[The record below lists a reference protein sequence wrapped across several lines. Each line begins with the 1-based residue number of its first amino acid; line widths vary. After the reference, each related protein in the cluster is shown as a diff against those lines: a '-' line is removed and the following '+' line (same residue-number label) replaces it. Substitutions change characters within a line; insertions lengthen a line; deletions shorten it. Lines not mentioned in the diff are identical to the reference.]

1 MAKQIITPVQKRFSD
16 VDSFMHVNNI
26 WQQSYFDMGKT
37 DFYTTVLGTTGVFD
51 KLRIITAS
59 THTDYYG
66 QVRLMDDIIVTT
78 DVSRIGNK
86 SMTLHQRIMCGDKC
100 LTESSSVM
108 IAFDFDTQHTVAIPD
123 SWRENLEEYLVH
135 SEGLL
140 LLSYRK

>member
-1 MAKQIITPVQKRFSD
+1 MAKQLITPVQKRFSD

-37 DFYTTVLGTTGVFD
+37 DFYVKVLGIPGVFD

-59 THTDYYG
+59 THTDYLG
-66 QVRLMDDIIVTT
+66 QVRLMDDIVVTT
-78 DVSRIGNK
+78 DVSRLGNK

-108 IAFDFDTQHTVAIPD
+108 VAFDFEQQQTIPLPEQ
-123 SWRENLEEYLVH
+123 WRTALSEYLV
-135 SEGLL
+135 EE
-140 LLSYRK
+140 

>member
-1 MAKQIITPVQKRFSD
+1 MTKRLITPVQKRFSD

-37 DFYTTVLGTTGVFD
+37 EFYTPVLGITGVFD

-59 THTDYYG
+59 THTDYFG
-66 QVRLMDDIIVTT
+66 QVRLADDIVVTT

-108 IAFDFDTQHTVAIPD
+108 VAFDFELQQTVAIPEE
-123 SWRENLEEYLVH
+123 WRVKLSEYLA
-135 SEGLL
+135 EA
-140 LLSYRK
+140 K

>member
-1 MAKQIITPVQKRFSD
+1 MAKQIITPVQKRVSG

-37 DFYTTVLGTTGVFD
+37 SFYSQVLGITGVFD

-108 IAFDFDTQHTVAIPD
+108 VAFDFETQQTVAIPD
-123 SWRENLEEYLVH
+123 SWREKLEEYLVH
-135 SEGLL
+135 SEG
-140 LLSYRK
+140 

>member
-1 MAKQIITPVQKRFSD
+1 MNKCLITPVQKRFSD

-37 DFYTTVLGTTGVFD
+37 DFYTKVLGITGVFD

-66 QVRLMDDIIVTT
+66 QVRLTDDIVVVT
-78 DVSRIGNK
+78 DVSRLGNK
-86 SMTLHQRIMCGDKC
+86 SMTLHQRIMCGERC

-108 IAFDFDTQHTVAIPD
+108 VAFDFETQQTVAMPD
-123 SWRENLEEYLVH
+123 EWRRRLEEYLVR
-135 SEGLL
+135 S
-140 LLSYRK
+140 

>member
-1 MAKQIITPVQKRFSD
+1 MAEYLITPVQKRFSD

-37 DFYTTVLGTTGVFD
+37 DFYTKVLGITGVFD

-59 THTDYYG
+59 THTDYLG
-66 QVRLMDDIIVTT
+66 QVRLTDDIVVKT

-86 SMTLHQRIMCGDKC
+86 SMTLHQCIMLGDKI

-108 IAFDFDTQHTVAIPD
+108 VAFDFETQQTVQMP
-123 SWRENLEEYLVH
+123 EEWKLKLSAYLT
-135 SEGLL
+135 E
-140 LLSYRK
+140 

>member
-1 MAKQIITPVQKRFSD
+1 MAERLITPIQKRFSD

-37 DFYTTVLGTTGVFD
+37 NFYTEVLGITGVFD

-59 THTDYYG
+59 THTDYLG
-66 QVRLMDDIIVTT
+66 QVRLTDDIVVVT
-78 DVSRIGNK
+78 DVSRLGNK

-108 IAFDFDTQHTVAIPD
+108 VAFDFETQTTVALPD
-123 SWRENLEEYLVH
+123 EWRVKLSEYLIC
-135 SEGLL
+135 E
-140 LLSYRK
+140 

>member
-1 MAKQIITPVQKRFSD
+1 MAKLLITPVQKRFSD

-37 DFYTTVLGTTGVFD
+37 EFYTKVLGITGVFD

-66 QVRLMDDIIVTT
+66 QVRLMDDIVVTT
-78 DVSRIGNK
+78 DVSRLGNK
-86 SMTLHQRIMCGDKC
+86 SMTLHQRIMAGDRC

-108 IAFDFDTQHTVAIPD
+108 VAFDFETQQTVAMPQE
-123 SWRENLEEYLVH
+123 WRERLSEYLIDNA
-135 SEGLL
+135 
-140 LLSYRK
+140 K

>member
-1 MAKQIITPVQKRFSD
+1 MAKQLITAVQKRFSD

-37 DFYTTVLGTTGVFD
+37 DFYTKVLGITGVFD

-66 QVRLMDDIIVTT
+66 QVRLMDDIVVVT
-78 DVSRIGNK
+78 DVSRLGNK
-86 SMTLHQRIMCGDKC
+86 SMTLHQRIMLGDKC

-108 IAFDFDTQHTVAIPD
+108 VAFDFETQQSVPMPEE
-123 SWRENLEEYLVH
+123 WRIKLEEYLVH
-135 SEGLL
+135 S
-140 LLSYRK
+140 